1 MSEFLKDLL
10 LLLTFQIWGYIN
22 YYAVWP
28 TIYFNAYVR
37 RGSQPI
43 SLEKYHWQWTFY
55 LYYTC
60 ESRYQRYVL
69 IYCYLLL

>member
-22 YYAVWP
+22 YYARVWP

-43 SLEKYHWQWTFY
+43 SLEKY
-55 LYYTC
+55 
-60 ESRYQRYVL
+60 RGVVNP
-69 IYCYLLL
+69 I